1 MKTSWAQRLM
11 LLARTVRHLRPAQ
24 LGHRARLRG
33 QRLGLALLPEAI
45 VENLLPDAPDHVP
58 GWPRGHVSLDGRLA
72 RGWPGPEQNAVG
84 RFTFLR
90 DNHALGQ
97 PVDWLPPDVPQLWRY
112 HLHYFEWAWSFAAHS
127 DRRWARQAFTNL
139 WRSWKEG
146 TRFGRG
152 DPWSP
157 YVASVRAWAL
167 CGVHADLLAGSPI
180 EAEIAADLARHAGF
194 LRAHL
199 ELDVGGNHLLK
210 NLKGLIGVGVFL
222 GDDRVVSSACRRLER
237 ELQTQVLSDGG
248 HFERSP
254 SYHCQVLG
262 DLIDVGELLAAS
274 RRSPVPGLADAV
286 SAMRTW
292 LGVMLLPD
300 GDVPLFND
308 CTLVGSDRLDLLQPG
323 PAPVNRLTVL
333 EPSGYVVMRPGGGL
347 HLVADVGIP
356 CPPEL
361 PAHAHADCLSFEL
374 CLGDQRHVVDTG
386 TSTYAPGERRQFER
400 STQAHNTVEVD
411 GADQTEVWGVFR
423 AARRAIPKLEE
434 ARESV
439 ETVEVTASHNGYE
452 RLPGH
457 PRHRRTWTVGTDRL
471 EIVDEVAGHGSH
483 RVTARLHLPQG
494 DRGAPTGDGKLHVGP
509 LAISGAG
516 PPGWTLDARPV
527 ELATDFGTRITG
539 QVVVAGYEGA
549 LPVVLRTVVEI
560 GSDDNRPRPST
571 IGGRRS

>member
-1 MKTSWAQRLM
+1 MM
-11 LLARTVRHLRPAQ
+11 LLVRTIRHLRPAQ

-33 QRLGLALLPEAI
+33 QRLGLAVLPEAI
-45 VENLLPDAPDHVP
+45 VDHLLADAPTHPP
-58 GWPRGHVSLDGRLA
+58 GWPEGHVPLDGRLS
-72 RGWPGPEQNAVG
+72 RGWPSPEQNAEG
-84 RFTFLR
+84 QFTFLGDTR
-90 DNHALGQ
+90 ALGQ
-97 PVDWLPPDVPQLWRY
+97 PIDWVQPEAPQLWRY

-127 DRRWARQAFTNL
+127 DRRWARQAFSGL
-139 WRSWKEG
+139 WHSWKEG

-167 CGVHADLLAGSPI
+167 CGVHADLVAGSPI
-180 EAEIAADLARHAGF
+180 EAEIAADLARHASF

-210 NLKGLIGVGVFL
+210 NLKGLIGLGVFL
-222 GDDRVVSSACRRLER
+222 GDDRLVGSACRRLEP

-262 DLIDVGELLAAS
+262 DLIDVGALLAAS
-274 RRSPVPGLADAV
+274 RCSPVPGLADAV
-286 SAMRTW
+286 GAMRTW

-323 PAPVNRLTVL
+323 PASADRLTVL

-356 CPPEL
+356 CPAEL

-386 TSTYAPGERRQFER
+386 ISTYAPGERRRYER
-400 STQAHNTVEVD
+400 STQAHNTVEID
-411 GADQTEVWGVFR
+411 GVDQTEVWGVFR
-423 AARRAIPKLEE
+423 AARRAVPRLEQVG
-434 ARESV
+434 ESLDM
-439 ETVEVTASHNGYE
+439 VEVTASHDGYE
-452 RLPGH
+452 RLPGR
-457 PRHRRTWTVGTDRL
+457 PRHRRTWTAWADRL
-471 EIVDEVAGHGSH
+471 EIVDEVIGRGRHKMTS
-483 RVTARLHLPQG
+483 RLHFAEN
-494 DRGAPTGDGKLHVGP
+494 DRLGPTSDGKLHFGP
-509 LAISGAG
+509 LAISGTG
-516 PPGWTLDARPV
+516 PPGWTLSCRPV
-527 ELATDFGTRITG
+527 ELATDFGARMTG
-539 QVVVAGYEGA
+539 QVVVADYEGE
-549 LPVVLRTVVEI
+549 LPVVLRTVVKI
-560 GSDDNRPRPST
+560 GSDPDISASDRQRPCARPE
-571 IGGRRS
+571 